1 MAKKIAVVVRD
12 RQGEALRMAIGLIL
26 MDDIIDVYV
35 LDNVVEDTAQ
45 NTLNVETLQDMDMK
59 AYSNVAEN
67 TSMEYLT
74 LEEIAG
80 KLLHY
85 DHVLAY

>member
-1 MAKKIAVVVRD
+1 MSKRIAVVVRD

-35 LDNVVEDTAQ
+35 LDKVVEDTEQ
-45 NTLNVETLQDMDMK
+45 NNLNVETLHDMDMN

-80 KLLHY
+80 KLLQY